1 MQNLLQETKFILN
14 KYNINAN
21 KSLGQNFLIQEEV
34 VDAIVDAAQICDNDL
49 VIEIGPGLGTLT
61 QKLLEK
67 AGKVICIELDNRMV
81 NILNDRFSL
90 YKNIEIIE
98 DDVLNIDLKQIIL
111 NEKKN
116 SEIKSAKIVA
126 NLPYY
131 ITTPIVMKLLED
143 KLDIDSITIMIQK
156 EVAQRLI
163 AKPGTSLSGSISYAI
178 SYYTKPE
185 KVIEVSRQA
194 FLPIPEVDSEVIKL
208 NVLEKPSID
217 VEDEE
222 LLFKIIKLAFMQR
235 RKTLVNA
242 LYNGK
247 LLDDKQK
254 IELLLNEA
262 GVDPT
267 IRGEKLSLEEFAEI
281 EKFLKYST

>member
-14 KYNINAN
+14 KYNIKAN